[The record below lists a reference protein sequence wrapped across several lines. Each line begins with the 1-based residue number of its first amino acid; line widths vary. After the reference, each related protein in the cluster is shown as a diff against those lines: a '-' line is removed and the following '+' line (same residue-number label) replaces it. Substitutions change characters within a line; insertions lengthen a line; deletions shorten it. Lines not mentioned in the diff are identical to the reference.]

1 MAVSCH
7 YPHDKLTSRYGALR
21 IRKNSQR
28 HQAAPHQL
36 EVFDQVAL
44 RRHTRNIAV
53 GLERISMWV
62 SELIQTVL
70 PIKPADAVAH

>member
-1 MAVSCH
+1 MLKRRIKHLLDRRIGQTFWSPPAE
-7 YPHDKLTSRYGALR
+7 PGAYLYE
-21 IRKNSQR
+21 
-28 HQAAPHQL
+28 L

-44 RRHTRNIAV
+44 GRHTRNIAV